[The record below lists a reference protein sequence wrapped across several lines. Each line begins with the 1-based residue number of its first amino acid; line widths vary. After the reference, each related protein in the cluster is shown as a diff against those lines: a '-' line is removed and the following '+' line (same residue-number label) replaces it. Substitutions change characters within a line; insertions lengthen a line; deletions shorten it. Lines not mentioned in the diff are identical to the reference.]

1 MKLLGSSTN
10 RITKD
15 RNDKNIPH
23 LEITEVLLVPCNIV
37 KNDYQQDSTV
47 LNIFSL
53 NKLSKN
59 LFIKVWFTN
68 QNSRPQEIEDR
79 INLTLVSNNIQKIQI
94 YPLQN
99 EIFN

>member
-37 KNDYQQDSTV
+37 KNDYQQDSKA
-47 LNIFSL
+47 LY
-53 NKLSKN
+53 
-59 LFIKVWFTN
+59 
-68 QNSRPQEIEDR
+68 
-79 INLTLVSNNIQKIQI
+79 VSPK
-94 YPLQN
+94 
-99 EIFN
+99 

>member
-79 INLTLVSNNIQKIQI
+79 IHLTLVSNNIQKI
-94 YPLQN
+94 
-99 EIFN
+99 

>member
-1 MKLLGSSTN
+1 MKLLWSSTN
-10 RITKD
+10 RINKD
-15 RNDKNIPH
+15 RNDKNIPY

-79 INLTLVSNNIQKIQI
+79 INLTLVSNNIQKI
-94 YPLQN
+94 
-99 EIFN
+99 

>member
-68 QNSRPQEIEDR
+68 QNSRPQEIEAR
-79 INLTLVSNNIQKIQI
+79 INLTLVSNNIQKI
-94 YPLQN
+94 
-99 EIFN
+99 

>member
-1 MKLLGSSTN
+1 MKLLWSSTN
-10 RITKD
+10 RINKD
-15 RNDKNIPH
+15 RNDKNIPY

-37 KNDYQQDSTV
+37 NNDCQQDSTV
-47 LNIFSL
+47 LYTFSL

-79 INLTLVSNNIQKIQI
+79 INLTLVSNNIQKI
-94 YPLQN
+94 
-99 EIFN
+99 